1 MTTPKAANAAA
12 SASLGS
18 GWSLKLRVSVPAWLP
33 LAIAVLSGTLLPGF
47 ARAEETPAKT
57 EAPQL
62 AVTPSAPVTPV
73 PPEYD
78 LPLAEKSG
86 KATLILAGGCYWGM
100 QAVFQHVKG
109 ISNVTAGYAGGLKS
123 TAEYAKV
130 IGGGTGHAESVLIEY
145 DPAMLSIGTLL
156 QIYFFVAH
164 DPTQLNRQGPDIGSQ
179 YRSTIF
185 TDSKDEARVAVAYM
199 NQIDALKLLPHPIV
213 TKMRPLFPFYR
224 AEGYHQNFVQNHPKQ
239 RYVLVNDLPKLARLK
254 QAFPK
259 LWREQPLRYE
269 PEENKRSKLLPPP
282 TLSQ

>member
-1 MTTPKAANAAA
+1 MTPRETPRRSALIGLLIAAT
-12 SASLGS
+12 
-18 GWSLKLRVSVPAWLP
+18 LP
-33 LAIAVLSGTLLPGF
+33 LASVPTPGQAAEPAGSAGVPQPAV
-47 ARAEETPAKT
+47 APA
-57 EAPQL
+57 
-62 AVTPSAPVTPV
+62 APVTPV

-109 ISNVTAGYAGGLKS
+109 VSNVTAGYTGGLKS
-123 TAEYAKV
+123 TANYAKV
-130 IGGGTGHAESVLIEY
+130 IGDGTGHAESVLIEY
-145 DPAMLSIGTLL
+145 DPAQLTIGTLL

-164 DPTQLNRQGPDIGSQ
+164 DPTQLNRQGPDVGSQ

-185 TDSKDEARVAVAYM
+185 TDNVDEKRVAVAYM

-213 TKMRPLFPFYR
+213 TKMRELFPFYR
-224 AEGYHQNFVQNHPKQ
+224 AEGYHQNFVQNHPRQ
-239 RYVLVNDLPKLARLK
+239 RYVLVNDLPKIARLK

-259 LWREQPLRYE
+259 LWREKPLRYQ

-282 TLSQ
+282 TLTQ

>member
-1 MTTPKAANAAA
+1 MKNEGLA
-12 SASLGS
+12 SRTVARPGLRRGASL
-18 GWSLKLRVSVPAWLP
+18 WLL
-33 LAIAVLSGTLLPGF
+33 LATAMQVTALPGL
-47 ARAEETPAKT
+47 ALAAGASVKA

-62 AVTPSAPVTPV
+62 AVTPSAPVTSV

-109 ISNVTAGYAGGLKS
+109 VSNVTAGYAGGLKS
-123 TAEYAKV
+123 TANYANV

-145 DPAMLSIGTLL
+145 DPAQLTIGTLL

-164 DPTQLNRQGPDIGSQ
+164 DPTQLNRQGPDVGTQ

-185 TDSKDEARVAVAYM
+185 TDNVDEKRVAVAYM
-199 NQIDALKLLPHPIV
+199 NQIDALKLLPHPIA
-213 TKMRPLFPFYR
+213 TKMRPLFPFHR
-224 AEGYHQNFVQNHPKQ
+224 AEGSQQNFVQNHPKQ
-239 RYVLVNDLPKLARLK
+239 RYVLVNDLPKVARLK
-254 QAFPK
+254 EAFPK

-282 TLSQ
+282 TLTQ

>member
-1 MTTPKAANAAA
+1 MKTRSSTNSRTASWGLRRGASLWLLLAAA
-12 SASLGS
+12 MPVL
-18 GWSLKLRVSVPAWLP
+18 
-33 LAIAVLSGTLLPGF
+33 LAPGLAQAADAAAKVEPPQPAVLPT
-47 ARAEETPAKT
+47 
-57 EAPQL
+57 
-62 AVTPSAPVTPV
+62 VPVTPV

-78 LPLAEKSG
+78 LPLAEKPD
-86 KATLILAGGCYWGM
+86 KARLILAGGCFWGM

-109 ISNVTAGYAGGLKS
+109 VSNVTAGYTGGLKS
-123 TAEYAKV
+123 TANYAKV
-130 IGGGTGHAESVLIEY
+130 TGDGTGHAEAVLIEY
-145 DPAMLSIGTLL
+145 DPSRLSIGTLL
-156 QIYFFVAH
+156 EIYFFIAH

-213 TKMRPLFPFYR
+213 TKTRKLFPFYR

-239 RYVLVNDLPKLARLK
+239 RYVMVNDLPKIRRLK
-254 QAFPK
+254 EALPK

-282 TLSQ
+282 TVSQ